1 MLYSNPWP
9 SFAPLSWADMLHCI
23 NLRNPFTSWSQ
34 AKNAQEEAR
43 GAEGALPRVIMPDFL
58 YRSRTPSVVELLE
71 TSEARATWLG
81 HATVYLRIPIQ
92 GGFVGILF
100 DPIFSAR

>member
-1 MLYSNPWP
+1 MLQ
-9 SFAPLSWADMLHCI
+9 CV
-23 NLRNPFTSWSQ
+23 NLRNPFASSFQ
-34 AKNAQEEAR
+34 AKNAQEEVR
-43 GAEGALPRVIMPDFL
+43 GAEGALPRVVMPDFL

-71 TSEARATWLG
+71 TGDARATWLG